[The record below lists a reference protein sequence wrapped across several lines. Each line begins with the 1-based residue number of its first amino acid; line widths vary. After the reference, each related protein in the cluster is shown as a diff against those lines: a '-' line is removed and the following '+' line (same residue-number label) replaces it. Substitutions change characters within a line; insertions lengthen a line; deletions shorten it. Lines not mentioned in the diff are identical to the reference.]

1 MDLLRTSAFDD
12 SYRPAEYCVVTRAR
26 SERAL
31 RSLLDGSELRYAY
44 EEGARRGLFAL
55 AGEA

>member
-1 MDLLRTSAFDD
+1 MDLLRTSVFDA
-12 SYRPAEYCVVTRAR
+12 SYRPAEYCVTTRAR

-31 RSLLDGSELRYAY
+31 QALLDGKELRYAF
-44 EEGARRGLFAL
+44 EEGARRGLFSL